1 MQPGSNHGSFD
12 PTPDFQGARK
22 ETRDAYARIRSMV
35 ACNVFP
41 PGMQIQAKALAEKLG
56 ISSTPAREALIRLSV
71 EGWIVSVPNKGFF
84 TRPLR
89 TEDLVARYEF
99 AFMLLKYSIENSAG
113 AFSTEGLRHPPEL
126 RRGPDG
132 GIEPVAAE
140 TRTAHAVFLEQ
151 LYERIAALSGN
162 EIAVSAIRKFLL
174 ETRYI
179 RLLDI
184 EDEAVLE
191 ETASGAVELARLL
204 VRGRKQ
210 DAIAI
215 IRDQM
220 EKIRARMS
228 DLVKEAVARSLSS
241 V

>member
-12 PTPDFQGARK
+12 PTADFQGARK

-89 TEDLVARYEF
+89 TEDLMARYEF
-99 AFMLLKYSIENSAG
+99 AFMLLKYSIENSAK
-113 AFSTEGLRHPPEL
+113 AFSSDRLQHPPEL
-126 RRGPDG
+126 EYGADG
-132 GIEPVAAE
+132 KVGPVAEEVRIAQA
-140 TRTAHAVFLEQ
+140 TFLEQ
-151 LYERIAALSGN
+151 LYERIASLSGN
-162 EIAVSAIRKFLL
+162 EIAVSAIRKFIL

-179 RLLDI
+179 RLLDL
-184 EDEAVLE
+184 EDEAVLRE
-191 ETASGAVELARLL
+191 LAAGTAELARLL
-204 VRGRKQ
+204 TLGRKE

-220 EKIRARMS
+220 EKIRNRMG

-241 V
+241 L